1 MSIAEITP
9 GPSTEAR
16 ALDALERQQA
26 LPIVSDLH
34 VALMG
39 RSLRGQFVGVSRY
52 THQLVEAV
60 ADQLTIPPSVF
71 LTRAPDGLN
80 GARIRRIRAPF
91 PTPNEYARAVW
102 EQAVVPSQVH
112 RLAPDVYHSPNYI
125 LPLRLRCPSV
135 VTIHDMAFLDRRL
148 HRLRSH
154 LYLSVLATAAVHKAT
169 RIICVSEY
177 TKREMVRRFPS
188 SEAKARVIGEGV
200 EPAFVPQSRGAIDR
214 FRRRFGLVD
223 PYILFVGTIEP
234 RKNLP
239 RLIEAFSAAV
249 AGHAYPHRLII
260 AGGSGWKD
268 EPVRRAY
275 RASAVRERIHF
286 AGYVSDDELPAA
298 YSGADVFVYP
308 SLHEGFGLPPLE
320 AMACGA
326 PVITSNVTSLP
337 EVVGDA
343 AITVNPRDTNDLT
356 DALRRLMA
364 NATLRAEL
372 SAAGRARAA
381 DFSWQDAAA
390 RTISVYEEAAG

>member
-1 MSIAEITP
+1 MSIAEVPP
-9 GPSTEAR
+9 GL
-16 ALDALERQQA
+16 ALDALA
-26 LPIVSDLH
+26 LKEHVARPAPVATSDLH

-60 ADQLTIPPSVF
+60 AGQLTTPPSVF

-91 PTPNEYARAVW
+91 PTPNEYARAAW
-102 EQAVVPSQVH
+102 EQTIVPRQV
-112 RLAPDVYHSPNYI
+112 RRIAPDVYHSPNYI
-125 LPLRLRCPSV
+125 LPLRLSCPSV
-135 VTIHDMAFLDRRL
+135 VTIHDMAFLDRKL

-154 LYLSVLATAAVHKAT
+154 LYLSVLATAAVHKAK

-177 TKREMVRRFPS
+177 TKREMLRRFPS
-188 SEAKARVIGEGV
+188 TASKARVIGEGV
-200 EPAFVPQSRGAIDR
+200 DPAFTPQSPRAIER

-223 PYILFVGTIEP
+223 PYVLFVGTIEP

-249 AGHAYPHRLII
+249 AGHAFPHRLII

-286 AGYVSDDELPAA
+286 AGYLRDDELPAA
-298 YSGADVFVYP
+298 YAGADVFIYP

-320 AMACGA
+320 AMACGT

-337 EVVGDA
+337 EVVGEA
-343 AITVNPRDTNDLT
+343 AVTVNPRDTNALT
-356 DALRRLMA
+356 DALRVL
-364 NATLRAEL
+364 LRDAALRDEL
-372 SAAGRARAA
+372 SAAGRARARE
-381 DFSWQDAAA
+381 FTWEDAAA
-390 RTISVYEEAAG
+390 RTIGVYEEAAR